1 MQDIKRFMRW
11 IFAAT
16 SVLYLLIYL
25 PTFLW
30 SVHRRPYDLLF
41 LDNLLTGTL
50 FSVVPIV
57 CGVACWVIW
66 KGKPSARGW
75 GIAASL
81 MHIVIFLRPIILSF
95 RSPWW
100 HHIGA
105 LAIGIIGL
113 VSSQGAMSNRIP
125 TNPSEPRDSGSGG
138 TRPWGVGFGRNT
150 PTVVTSPYHS
160 LTGF

>member
-1 MQDIKRFMRW
+1 MQDIRRFMRW

-16 SVLYLLIYL
+16 SVPYLLIYL

-41 LDNLLTGTL
+41 LDNLLAGTL

-81 MHIVIFLRPIILSF
+81 MHIVIFLRANHSFLPI
-95 RSPWW
+95 RVVAP
-100 HHIGA
+100 
-105 LAIGIIGL
+105 
-113 VSSQGAMSNRIP
+113 
-125 TNPSEPRDSGSGG
+125 PRC
-138 TRPWGVGFGRNT
+138 VGHRNNW
-150 PTVVTSPYHS
+150 
-160 LTGF
+160 TGCLLRVL